1 MASRQAFLKREPWA
15 ARPRPA
21 PASRPPTRRPP
32 KSDPRSPQWRPAPK
46 IPKPTPNKPLFP
58 GMPKP
63 KNPVFG
69 KRPPHIPLPATWAG
83 RLRPV
88 RPFLRLHPAM
98 AIPFLAWDAYDMYQ
112 LLKRQ
117 YQLTGYRRDPY
128 YDCDKAWRGFYM
140 LSIFNRPCGS
150 FVSVP
155 SARWDPAAST
165 PFRLYE
171 WWTRDSPSFAIGRKL
186 SWVRDHKLGPVTYTP
201 PREDF
206 VLPPDP
212 LEMPYPYPFAPM
224 PIPLTRPPTR
234 PNQEPGYQPQPRPQ
248 PRPDPRPRP
257 LNRPIGAGFSPIAPV
272 PSINWSPGKLPLAD
286 IHERRPPESD
296 EREKKKRLKPG
307 TAVAWLQFMNQ
318 AVGSYT
324 EMDDTIS
331 ALYKGLPWHL
341 RRWRGRDG
349 VWRDRDI
356 RSDTRAKRLFEL
368 LGQLDVE
375 KAIEEVIKQQLT
387 DAAFGTVGNKLKQK
401 AKDLGNEGLWSGA
414 TGFQS
419 GGAKRHET
427 WEEAYE
433 KLKKEGMPKVK
444 RRQYT
449 VKERIGPGLYRYV
462 TRTRPVTQIP
472 WYKQESLYPRMAR
485 PGMAEWWTLTYA
497 EKMARKKNVKAYY
510 YGKSQT
516 PRP

>member
-1 MASRQAFLKREPWA
+1 MASRPAFLKREPGL
-15 ARPRPA
+15 ARPRPS

-83 RLRPV
+83 RLRPL
-88 RPFLRLHPAM
+88 RPFLRLHPAL
-98 AIPFLAWDAYDMYQ
+98 ALPFLAWDAYEMYQ

-117 YQLTGYRRDPY
+117 YLLTGYRRDPY
-128 YDCDKAWRGFYM
+128 YDCDKPFRSFYM
-140 LSIFNRPCGS
+140 LSKFNRPCGS
-150 FVSVP
+150 FVSNP
-155 SARWDPAAST
+155 SASWNGQP
-165 PFRLYE
+165 PYPYRLYE

-186 SWVRDHKLGPVTYTP
+186 SWERDHSLGPVTYTP

-206 VLPPDP
+206 VIPPDP
-212 LEMPYPYPFAPM
+212 LEMPYPYPFAPA
-224 PIPLTRPPTR
+224 PHPVNPPLTRPG
-234 PNQEPGYQPQPRPQ
+234 QEPGVSPQPQPQPQPRPA
-248 PRPDPRPRP
+248 PRPVPVPV
-257 LNRPIGAGFSPIAPV
+257 GAIAPI
-272 PSINWSPGKLPLAD
+272 PSINYRPGERPEAGY
-286 IHERRPPESD
+286 HEQRPPTEH
-296 EREKKKRLKPG
+296 EVEKKKRLKPG
-307 TAVAWLQFMNQ
+307 TSVAWLQFMNQ

-324 EMDDTIS
+324 EMDDTIA

-401 AKDLGNEGLWSGA
+401 AKDLGDEGLWAGN
-414 TGFQS
+414 TGFQT

-433 KLKKEGMPKVK
+433 KLRKEGAEKVK
-444 RRQYT
+444 TRQYT
-449 VKERIGPGLYRYV
+449 VKIRVGPGLYRYE

-472 WYKQESLYPRMAR
+472 WFKQQSLYPRMAR
-485 PGMAEWWTLTYA
+485 PGMAEWWTLTAA
-497 EKMARKKNVKAYY
+497 EKAARKKNVKAYY
-510 YGKSQT
+510 YAKTRT